1 MARYDLSSRL
11 WAQANLN
18 SLFDKKR
25 YLGGVMNQIY
35 HDEPRSVFVNLTA
48 KA

>member
-1 MARYDLSSRL
+1 MARYDLSSRQ

-18 SLFDKKR
+18 SLFDNKR
-25 YLGGVMNQIY
+25 YVGGVMNHIY
-35 HDEPRSVFVNLTA
+35 HDEPRSVFDNLTA